1 MLDTLNPQQRDAV
14 TWDSGPLIV
23 LAGPGTGKTRVIIAR
38 IARLLEAGAE
48 PESILGLTF
57 SNKAAEEMRAR
68 LAAMVPPAVAER
80 VTLSTFHAFGR
91 RVIARFADYLGWT
104 SSLDIADSAQV
115 TRLLRSIIRAHNLF
129 DHLAAQ
135 GRENVIPDLAKFIG
149 TCRNAA
155 RSPADALKYAEQWR
169 AQLSHRAPTEPGS
182 SAAEALAAERERC
195 LTFEHAARAFD
206 RFDRACAERG
216 IATFDDLLTRPLE
229 LLEAKPIVGALLRTD
244 IKHIV
249 VDEYQDANAA
259 QIELL
264 RHLAPTSRTP
274 DLCVV
279 GDDDQS
285 IYGFR
290 GADTAAFTRFAALW
304 PEHRTIA
311 LTTSYRSAPR
321 ILAAAN
327 AVITRANARF
337 QPDKVITAD
346 PAWWRETP
354 SSLEAVTVA
363 RSRSEPDVIASLIA
377 RDRER
382 HPDRPWS
389 SYAVL
394 ARSNGNAAAIAATL
408 EVAGIPVDHRGEST
422 PLDDP
427 AVQDLLA
434 WIEFTLDDSRAAAA
448 RRLLVRPP
456 LSADVEQVR
465 AWQDEWD
472 HASRA
477 APLGFG
483 EFLRAHESIPAVNR
497 LITLLDQ
504 FRKLSQTDP
513 ADRVIEAIIRAAGL
527 AHTEHLAPIDRAARV
542 TNIAVV
548 LRFARARQPRLDEP
562 GDLREFLAYYRDLS
576 DDEQQFRLH
585 DDEATELADP
595 SADAASGGG
604 VRVMT
609 AHKSKG
615 LEFDTVII
623 SRVRPGKGG
632 FPSPSET
639 NDSHID
645 APADFLGKPATAA
658 DHADEERRLFYVAC
672 TRAQR
677 RLILL
682 AQERKE
688 ITRNTDYFNE
698 LTLDAPDLEITR
710 TTDTDWPSP
719 DSSADSDPDPVT
731 AAAPPS
737 GRDARRAAILDR
749 ALRRAR
755 HEAFAALHDAGA
767 TRAASESS
775 TLAHIEQSLAR
786 SARIIAALAHLRD
799 HAALPPDAD
808 LPDWARAAADA
819 WRLGDDADS
828 ATAVTRPLTPPLELS
843 YSKITDYQACPACF
857 YVKHI
862 LKLGE
867 APTTE
872 LALGSTAHDA
882 LERFYREFRAAESD
896 GSPTP
901 GKARLL
907 AIAAE
912 LAAAWK
918 QDRLGIADE
927 QRAQLRQQLE
937 NLWHKLHDDALIL
950 DLERSFRLP
959 YIYKGV
965 RHTITGKI
973 DRIDQLPTGGFR
985 IIDYKTGQPLKKFRE
1000 PEAGDLQMGLYA
1012 LALPAVMNDPDA
1024 AIDADAPPKS
1034 FALSGVAEYWLL
1046 ATGDRGSIDFS
1057 RMKPAKLCK
1066 DINAVIDGL
1075 LAGRFDRT
1083 TKERECKGLC
1093 WILDDHD

>member
-1 MLDTLNPQQRDAV
+1 MLDTLNTQQRDAV

-23 LAGPGTGKTRVIIAR
+23 LAGPGTGKTRVITAR
-38 IARLLEAGAE
+38 IARLIEQGAE

-57 SNKAAEEMRAR
+57 STKAAEEMRAR
-68 LAAMVPPAVAER
+68 LAALVPPAVAER
-80 VTLSTFHAFGR
+80 VALSTFHAFGR
-91 RVIARFADYLGWT
+91 RIIARFADYLGWT
-104 SSLDIADSAQV
+104 SSPDIADSAQV
-115 TRLLRSIIRAHNLF
+115 TRLLRSIIRSHNLF

-155 RSPADALKYAEQWR
+155 RFPADALEYAEQWR
-169 AQLSHRAPTEPGS
+169 EQLSRRAPTEPLT
-182 SAAEALAAERERC
+182 SAAEELAAELERC
-195 LTFEHAARAFD
+195 ITFEHAARAFD

-216 IATFDDLLTRPLE
+216 VATFDDLLTRPLE
-229 LLEAKPIVGALLRTD
+229 LLAAKPIVGALLRAE
-244 IKHIV
+244 IAHIV

-264 RHLAPTSRTP
+264 RHLAPSSRTP

-311 LTTSYRSAPR
+311 LTTSYRGAPR

-327 AVITRANARF
+327 AVITRAAARF
-337 QPDKVITAD
+337 QPDKGIAAD
-346 PAWWRETP
+346 PAWRRDTP
-354 SSLEAVTVA
+354 ASLEAVTVA

-382 HPDRPWS
+382 HPERPWS

-394 ARSNGNAAAIAATL
+394 TRSNNNAAAIAATL

-422 PLDDP
+422 PADD
-427 AVQDLLA
+427 AGVKDLLA
-434 WIEFTLDDSRAAAA
+434 WIEFTLDDSKAASA

-456 LSADVEQVR
+456 LGADVERVR
-465 AWQDEWD
+465 AWQDEWER
-472 HASRA
+472 ASRA
-477 APLGFG
+477 ASVGFG
-483 EFLRAHESIPAVNR
+483 DFLRAHESNPAVNR

-542 TNIAVV
+542 KGLAAV

-562 GDLREFLAYYRDLS
+562 GDLREFLAYYHDLS
-576 DDEQQFRLH
+576 DKEQQFTLH
-585 DDEATELADP
+585 DDETPELADA
-595 SADAASGGG
+595 SADGAAAG

-632 FPSPSET
+632 FPSPSE
-639 NDSHID
+639 NEDSRIEL
-645 APADFLGKPATAA
+645 PADFLGKPSAA
-658 DHADEERRLFYVAC
+658 DDHADEERRLFYVAC

-677 RLILL
+677 RLVLL

-688 ITRNTDYFNE
+688 VTRSTDYFNE
-698 LTLDAPDLEITR
+698 LTHDAPGLEITR
-710 TTDTDWPSP
+710 TNDADWPSP
-719 DSSADSDPDPVT
+719 GTSGDAAPDAIS

-749 ALRRAR
+749 AVRRAR
-755 HEAFAALHDAGA
+755 HEAFAALHDAG
-767 TRAASESS
+767 TPRTASDSPA
-775 TLAHIEQSLAR
+775 LAEIEQSLSRCAR
-786 SARIIAALAHLRD
+786 TIAALAHLRD

-819 WRLGDDADS
+819 WRLGDDDS
-828 ATAVTRPLTPPLELS
+828 AALGITRPLAAPLELS
-843 YSKITDYQACPACF
+843 YSKITDYQSCPACF

-872 LALGSTAHDA
+872 LALGSAAHDA
-882 LERFYREFRAAESD
+882 LERFYREFRAAESE

-901 GKARLL
+901 GKSRLL
-907 AIAAE
+907 AIAE
-912 LAAAWK
+912 QLAAAWK
-918 QDRLGIADE
+918 PDRLGVVDE
-927 QRAQLRQQLE
+927 QRAQLRQQLA
-937 NLWHKLHDDALIL
+937 NLWDKLHDDALIL
-950 DLERSFRLP
+950 DLERAFRLP

-965 RHTITGKI
+965 RHSITGKI
-973 DRIDQLPTGGFR
+973 DRIDQLPSGGFR
-985 IIDYKTGQPLKKFRE
+985 IIDYKTGKPLKKFIE
-1000 PEAGDLQMGLYA
+1000 PEASDLQMGLYA
-1012 LALPAVMNDPDA
+1012 LALPAVMSDPDA
-1024 AIDADAPPKS
+1024 AVNADAPPKS
-1034 FALSGVAEYWLL
+1034 FALGGVAEYWLL
-1046 ATGDRGSIDFS
+1046 ATGDRGGIDFS

-1075 LAGRFDRT
+1075 LAGRFERT
-1083 TKERECKGLC
+1083 TNERDCKGLC
-1093 WILDDHD
+1093 WILNEHA